1 MTYSAIAVFQGPE
14 VYGSVK
20 FTQKSLNDKVTIYIN
35 LSGTGLQPN
44 ALQGFHIHEYGDLSE
59 GCKSACAHYNPFG
72 KSHGCPGMSERHVG
86 DLGNLEVNMYGMA
99 KYSTTDE
106 IISLSGNYSIIGR
119 SLIIHR
125 NKDDCGQAQ
134 GELRTESLKTGNAG
148 ERIACAVIG
157 IARPSDHC

>member
-1 MTYSAIAVFQGPE
+1 MSYSAIAVFQGPE

-20 FTQKSLNDKVTIYIN
+20 FTQKNNEQTAIYIN
-35 LSGTGLQPN
+35 LSGPGLKPN

-86 DLGNLEVNMYGMA
+86 DLGNIQIDLFGTVN
-99 KYSTTDE
+99 YSTKDE
-106 IISLSGNYSIIGR
+106 LIQLSGDHSIIGR
-119 SLIIHR
+119 SLIIHK

-134 GELRTESLKTGNAG
+134 GELRAESLKTGNAG
-148 ERIACAVIG
+148 DRIACAVIG

>member
-1 MTYSAIAVFQGPE
+1 MSYSAIAVFQGPE

-20 FTQKSLNDKVTIYIN
+20 FTQKNNEQTVIYIN

-86 DLGNLEVNMYGMA
+86 DLGNIQIDLFGTVN
-99 KYSTTDE
+99 YSTKDE
-106 IISLSGNYSIIGR
+106 LIQLSGDHSIIGR

-125 NKDDCGQAQ
+125 NRDDCGQGKNQ
-134 GELRTESLKTGNAG
+134 ESLKTGNAG
-148 ERIACAVIG
+148 DRIACAVIG
-157 IARPSDHC
+157 IARPSENC